1 MVSTEPGWLRLAP
14 ALRSASVLDHLYS
27 KSDFNHAVLQV
38 ITHNRR
44 QTAELN
50 YLLLGGVQS
59 WLYRIIGSKEVFVAV
74 VSDSWQPHGLKP
86 ARFLCPLNSPGKNVG
101 VGCCFL
107 LLAVFPTQRLN
118 PGLLHCR
125 QIVYHLSHQ
134 ENPCLVKINVR

>member
-86 ARFLCPLNSPGKNVG
+86 ARFLCPLNSPGKNTG
-101 VGCCFL
+101 VGCHSLFWGI
-107 LLAVFPTQRLN
+107 FPTQGSSL
-118 PGLLHCR
+118 GLLHYR
-125 QIVYHLSHQ
+125 QILYHLSH
-134 ENPCLVKINVR
+134 